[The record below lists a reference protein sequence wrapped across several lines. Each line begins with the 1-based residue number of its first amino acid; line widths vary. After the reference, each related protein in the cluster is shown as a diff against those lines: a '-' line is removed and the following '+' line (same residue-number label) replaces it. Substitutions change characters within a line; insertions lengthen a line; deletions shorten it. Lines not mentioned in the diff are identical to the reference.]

1 MYAHEYQIRV
11 RYGETDQ
18 MGYLYYGRYADYY
31 EIGRVEM
38 LRALGLTYRD
48 MEEKNR
54 VMLPVA
60 SMETRY
66 IRPARYDELLTVR
79 TALRQFPTG
88 KHMTF
93 YVEVYN
99 EAKKLVNGGKVRLV
113 FVDMDTNHSI
123 VAPAFFTKLLLPF
136 FPEQSAQNPTLPPHP

>member
-1 MYAHEYQIRV
+1 MSPAPGCRGAAAPPDERPSFPAQPTANATRQLL
-11 RYGETDQ
+11 EQ
-18 MGYLYYGRYADYY
+18 
-31 EIGRVEM
+31 
-38 LRALGLTYRD
+38 RD
-48 MEEKNR
+48 R
-54 VMLPVA
+54 QPPAQSGLPVA

-136 FPEQSAQNPTLPPHP
+136 FPEQSSQNPTQQPHP